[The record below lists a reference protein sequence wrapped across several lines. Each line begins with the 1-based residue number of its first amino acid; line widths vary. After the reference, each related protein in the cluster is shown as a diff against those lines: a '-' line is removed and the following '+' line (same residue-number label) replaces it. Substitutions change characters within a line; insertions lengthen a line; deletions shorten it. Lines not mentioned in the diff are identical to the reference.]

1 MRRGNGPGAVRR
13 SGVVTRATGSSI
25 GGAIAGATVGAL
37 IAGLSEAA
45 LVAVERHLGLDPSL
59 AFFALLFYGVAGVI
73 AGVAIAAVLAVGA
86 RATARPPTSAGAF
99 ALSGAVVLAVL
110 VTIIGRF
117 RVFRDVFNETF
128 DGAPISPMTF
138 QLASLAFA
146 VILFA
151 AAFFALR
158 ALGRRQPLATSP
170 LVVVGALAVALLGSG
185 VLMRGASAPHSKRR
199 VAVSEVVP
207 EGPSVIL
214 IMVDTLRA
222 DHLSSYGYKAIATP
236 AIDAPCRRR
245 HAFRAYLLA
254 GVLDASLGRDDS
266 HLALSVVAS
275 GGAQVRHPAQ
285 RRRHP
290 ARGVAGVGLP
300 HHRLRRQH
308 QRRAALQLPAGLRR
322 VRLPRAR
329 VLLRRDR
336 GGGAADAL
344 QPAAPDPRALFR
356 AHDAGRE
363 LLSAR
368 RGGDDARTRLDRAQR
383 RRAPVLH
390 VPALHGAA

>member
-1 MRRGNGPGAVRR
+1 M
-13 SGVVTRATGSSI
+13 TRATGSSI

-73 AGVAIAAVLAVGA
+73 AGVAIAAALA
-86 RATARPPTSAGAF
+86 RRRP
-99 ALSGAVVLAVL
+99 
-110 VTIIGRF
+110 R
-117 RVFRDVFNETF
+117 
-128 DGAPISPMTF
+128 DGAPADVRRGVRAERCRRPRRPGHDHRPLPRLPRRL
-138 QLASLAFA
+138 QRDLRRRADLADDVPAGVAGVRGDPVRGSRSSRSARSAA
-146 VILFA
+146 VSRSRPRRWWSWA
-151 AAFFALR
+151 RSRVALR
-158 ALGRRQPLATSP
+158 RLWRADARPRARRARS
-170 LVVVGALAVALLGSG
+170 
-185 VLMRGASAPHSKRR
+185 GASPCPT
-199 VAVSEVVP
+199 VVP

-222 DHLSSYGYKAIATP
+222 DHLSSLRVQRDR
-236 AIDAPCRRR
+236 DAGDRRACRRR

-254 GVLDASLGRDDS
+254 SVVDAAVGRDDP
-266 HLALSVVAS
+266 HLALSVVAP
-275 GGAQVRHPAQ
+275 GDPQVRHPAQ

-290 ARGVAGVGLP
+290 ARGDAGVGLP
-300 HHRLRRQH
+300 HHRLRQQH

-356 AHDAGRE
+356 AHEARRE

-368 RGGDDARTRLDRAQR
+368 GGSDDARTRLDRAQR